1 MDISKQIEY
10 LKRNVVDFI
19 SEEDLQK
26 KIEKAIVDKRPLRV
40 KLGADPSAPD
50 LHLGHLVV
58 LRKLRQFQ
66 ELGHKIIFIIGDF
79 TGCIGDPTG
88 RNKTRPA
95 LTQEEVMKNAKTYQ
109 EQVFKV
115 LDPSLVE
122 IRFNSEWNAKL
133 SARDVILQ
141 LASRYTVAQ
150 LLERDDFNM
159 RYKGGVPIYVHELLY
174 PLFQGYDSVA
184 IHADVELGGTD
195 QVFNLLVGRD
205 LQESHGQEPQVV
217 MTMPL
222 LVGLDGEKK
231 MSKSLGNYVAFN
243 DPPKEMFG
251 KLMSIPD
258 NLMPSYYKLL
268 TDLTDKEI
276 EKILSGHPKDAKL
289 KLAWLIT
296 SFFYGDEEAT
306 VQQEEFLRIFSR
318 RELPE
323 YMDAYEIETLY
334 NEGVKTVT
342 DLLVYIGAASSRS
355 EAKRLVNG
363 GGVQLNDVRIEDPMA
378 TLDLTPGSV
387 LRVGKRKFFKFI

>member
-296 SFFYGDEEAT
+296 SFFYGDDEAT

>member
-1 MDISKQIEY
+1 LDISYQIEL
-10 LKRNVVDFI
+10 LKKNVVDLI
-19 SEEDLQK
+19 SEEDLRK
-26 KIEKAIVDKRPLRV
+26 KLEEAEKEKRPLRV

-66 ELGHKIIFIIGDF
+66 DLGHKIIFIIGDF
-79 TGCIGDPTG
+79 TGRIGDPTG
-88 RNKTRPA
+88 RNKTRPP
-95 LTQEEVMKNAKTYQ
+95 LTEEEVRENARTYQ

-122 IRFNSEWNAKL
+122 IRFNSEWNAPL
-133 SARDVILQ
+133 TSRDVIEK
-141 LASRYTVAQ
+141 LASRYTVAK

-159 RYKGGVPIYVHELLY
+159 RYKNGIPIYVHELLY
-174 PLFQGYDSVA
+174 PLFQAYDSVA
-184 IHADVELGGTD
+184 IQADVELGGTD

-205 LQESHGQEPQVV
+205 MQESYGQEPQVV

-243 DPPKEMFG
+243 DNPRDMFG

-258 NLMPSYYKLL
+258 NLMPTYYKLL
-268 TDLTDKEI
+268 TDYS
-276 EKILSGHPKDAKL
+276 EKQIDEILSGHPRDAKL
-289 KLAWLIT
+289 KLAWTIT
-296 SFFYGDEEAT
+296 SFFYGEEEAT
-306 VQQEEFLRIFSR
+306 NQQEEFVRVFSR

-323 YMDAYEIETLY
+323 YIDAYEIETLY
-334 NEGVKTVT
+334 NEGVKTIT
-342 DLLVYIGAASSRS
+342 DLLVHIGAASSRS

-363 GGVQLNDVRIEDPMA
+363 GGVELNGVKIEDPL
-378 TLDLTPGSV
+378 TPLTLTPGSV
-387 LRVGKRKFFKFI
+387 LRVGKRKFYKFS